1 MTSIFTISMYPDTY
15 LDSVLQMSG
24 TREMEQCEGVQWAS
38 AAMSTIANVETLISR
53 GFPVEE
59 LTGAS
64 PGDLFIAVESID
76 PGSGE
81 AAIESARQVMFAAR
95 DDANPL
101 VGESTTSLDEAL
113 IRQPNSNIAIISV
126 PGEYAALE
134 AHKALAKGLDVL
146 LFSDGVTPE
155 DEIALK
161 DHAAAR
167 NLLVMGPGAGT
178 ALLAGTGLGFAN
190 VVRQGPVGVVAA
202 AGTGAQEAMAL
213 LHRWGIGVS
222 HVIGLG
228 GRDLNDEIDGR
239 MARLA
244 ICALRND
251 PQTEVILFVSKPPS
265 ERVARE
271 VMDLAGGSPM
281 VAAFM
286 GVNMTTQTPPGVI
299 LANTLESGVLHT
311 VEVLGEPRPDTSAVE
326 GPDIP
331 SILAKISA
339 DRTLIRGLYSG
350 GTLCYEALVILGE
363 SFNSPVYS
371 NTPINKKLGMPA
383 PENCSTL
390 LDLGE
395 EEYTRGRPH
404 PMIDLV
410 ARVEFLEEAGADP
423 RVAVILMDL
432 VLGYGAHPDPAAVF
446 APICQ
451 RIMGAGGPQIVVYVL
466 GTDLDPQHY
475 TSQVAA
481 LSEAGCLVPATNA
494 RAAALAAEFAAHN
507 LPHVTLAK

>member
-1 MTSIFTISMYPDTY
+1 MTLIFTINMYPDTY

-24 TREMEQCEGVQWAS
+24 TREMEQSEGVQWAS
-38 AAMSTIANVETLISR
+38 AAMSTVANIETLISR
-53 GFPVEE
+53 GFPSGE
-59 LTGAS
+59 LEGAG
-64 PGDLFIAVESID
+64 PGDLFIAVESLD
-76 PGSGE
+76 SSSGE
-81 AAIESARQVMFAAR
+81 RAIENAHRVMFAAR
-95 DDANPL
+95 NEANPMA
-101 VGESTTSLDEAL
+101 EAIPTSLDEAL
-113 IRQPNSNIAIISV
+113 TRQPNSNIAIISV

-146 LFSDGVTPE
+146 LFSDGVTLE

-178 ALLAGTGLGFAN
+178 AALAGIGLGFAN
-190 VVRQGPVGVVAA
+190 VVRPGPVGVVAA
-202 AGTGAQEAMAL
+202 AGTGAQEVMAL
-213 LHRWGIGVS
+213 LHRWGVGVS

-228 GRDLNDEIDGR
+228 GRDLSDKIDGR

-244 ICALRND
+244 IRALRND
-251 PQTEVILFVSKPPS
+251 SQTKVILFVSKPPS
-265 ERVARE
+265 ERVAKE
-271 VMDLAGGSPM
+271 VMALADGSPM

-286 GVNMTTQTPPGVI
+286 GIDMTTATPPGVT
-299 LANTLESGVLHT
+299 LANTLESGVLRT
-311 VEVLGEPRPDTSAVE
+311 LEVLGEKLPDTSAIA

-331 SILAKISA
+331 SALAKISA

-350 GTLCYEALVILGE
+350 GTLCYEALVILAE
-363 SFNSPVYS
+363 TFSSPVYS

-383 PENCSTL
+383 PADASIL

-404 PMIDLV
+404 PMIDLE
-410 ARVEFLEEAGADP
+410 ARISFLEEAGADP
-423 RVAVILMDL
+423 QVAVILMDL
-432 VLGYGAHPDPAAVF
+432 VLGHGAHPDPAAVF

-451 RIMGAGGPQIVVYVL
+451 KIMEAGGPQIVVYVL

-481 LSEAGCLVPATNA
+481 LANAGCLVPATNA
-494 RAAALAAEFAAHN
+494 RAAILAAHLADRN
-507 LPHVTLAK
+507 LSHETLA

>member
-1 MTSIFTISMYPDTY
+1 MTLIFTINMYPDTY

-38 AAMSTIANVETLISR
+38 AAMSTVANVKTLISR
-53 GFPVEE
+53 GFPSAE
-59 LTGAS
+59 LTGAG
-64 PGDLFIAVESID
+64 PGDLFIAVESLD
-76 PGSGE
+76 PSSGE
-81 AAIESARQVMFAAR
+81 IAIESARQVMFAAR
-95 DDANPL
+95 NEANPM
-101 VGESTTSLDEAL
+101 VDESPTSLDEAL
-113 IRQPNSNIAIISV
+113 TLQPNSNIAIISV
-126 PGEYAALE
+126 PGEYASLE
-134 AHKALAKGLDVL
+134 AHKALTQGLDVL

-178 ALLAGTGLGFAN
+178 ASLAGIGLGFAN

-202 AGTGAQEAMAL
+202 AGTGAQEVMAL

-244 ICALRND
+244 IHALRND
-251 PQTEVILFVSKPPS
+251 PQTAVILFVSKPPS
-265 ERVARE
+265 QRVARE
-271 VMDLAGGSPM
+271 VMALADGSPM

-286 GVNMTTQTPPGVI
+286 GIDMTTVTPPGVI
-299 LANTLESGVLHT
+299 LANTLESGVLRT
-311 VEVLGEPRPDTSAVE
+311 LEVLGESLPDTSAIA
-326 GPDIP
+326 GPDVR
-331 SILAKISA
+331 STLAKISA

-350 GTLCYEALVILGE
+350 GTLCYEALVILAE
-363 SFNSPVYS
+363 TFTSPVYS
-371 NTPINKKLGMPA
+371 NTPIDKKLGMPA
-383 PENCSTL
+383 PVNSSTL

-404 PMIDLV
+404 PMIDPV

-423 RVAVILMDL
+423 QVAVIVMDL
-432 VLGYGAHPDPAAVF
+432 VLGHGAHPDPAAVF

-451 RIMGAGGPQIVVYVL
+451 RIMESGGPQIVVYVL
-466 GTDLDPQHY
+466 GTDADPQHY

-481 LSEAGCLVPATNA
+481 LSKAGCLVPMTNA
-494 RAAALAAEFAAHN
+494 RAAILAAHLAERNMSHE
-507 LPHVTLAK
+507 TLAE

>member
-1 MTSIFTISMYPDTY
+1 MTLIFTINMYPDTY

-24 TREMEQCEGVQWAS
+24 TREMEQSEGVQWAS
-38 AAMSTIANVETLISR
+38 AAMSTVANIQTLISR
-53 GFPVEE
+53 GFPSGE
-59 LTGAS
+59 LEGAG
-64 PGDLFIAVESID
+64 PGDLFIAVESRD
-76 PGSGE
+76 SSSGE
-81 AAIESARQVMFAAR
+81 IAIENAHRVMFAAR
-95 DDANPL
+95 NEANPMA
-101 VGESTTSLDEAL
+101 EATPTSLDEAL
-113 IRQPNSNIAIISV
+113 TRQPNSNIAIISV

-178 ALLAGTGLGFAN
+178 AALAGIGLGFAN

-213 LHRWGIGVS
+213 LHRWGVGVS

-228 GRDLNDEIDGR
+228 GRDLSDKIDGR

-244 ICALRND
+244 IRALRND

-265 ERVARE
+265 ERVAKE
-271 VMDLAGGSPM
+271 VMALADGSPM

-286 GVNMTTQTPPGVI
+286 GIDMTTATPPGVI
-299 LANTLESGVLHT
+299 LANTLESGVLRT
-311 VEVLGEPRPDTSAVE
+311 LEVLGEPLPDTSEIA

-331 SILAKISA
+331 SVLAKISA

-350 GTLCYEALVILGE
+350 GTLCYEALVILAE
-363 SFNSPVYS
+363 TFTSPVYS

-383 PENCSTL
+383 PTDASIL

-404 PMIDLV
+404 PMIDLD
-410 ARVEFLEEAGADP
+410 ARISFLEEAGADP
-423 RVAVILMDL
+423 RAAVILMDL
-432 VLGYGAHPDPAAVF
+432 VLGHGAHPDPAAVF

-451 RIMGAGGPQIVVYVL
+451 RIMEAGGPQIVVYVL

-481 LSEAGCLVPATNA
+481 LAKAGCLVPATNA
-494 RAAALAAEFAAHN
+494 RAAILAAHLADRN
-507 LPHVTLAK
+507 LSHEILA

>member
-1 MTSIFTISMYPDTY
+1 MTSIFTICLYRDTY

-24 TREMEQCEGVQWAS
+24 TRELEQCDGVQWAS
-38 AAMSTIANVETLISR
+38 AAMSTAANVETLIAR
-53 GFPVEE
+53 GFSEE
-59 LTGAS
+59 DLTGAS
-64 PGDLFIAVESID
+64 PGDLFIAVESRD
-76 PGSGE
+76 SNSGE
-81 AAIESARQVMFAAR
+81 IAIERAHQVMFAAR
-95 DDANPL
+95 DNHGSL
-101 VGESTTSLDEAL
+101 VEESAISLDDAL
-113 IRQPNSNIAIISV
+113 MRQPNSNIAIISV

-146 LFSDGVTPE
+146 LFSDGVTCE
-155 DEIALK
+155 DEISLK

-167 NLLVMGPGAGT
+167 NLLIMGPGAGT
-178 ALLAGTGLGFAN
+178 ALLAGTGLAFAN

-202 AGTGAQEAMAL
+202 AGTGAQEVMTL

-228 GRDLNDEIDGR
+228 GRDLSDEIDGR

-244 ICALRND
+244 IRALRND
-251 PQTEVILFVSKPPS
+251 PQTKVILFVSKPPS

-271 VMDLAGGSPM
+271 VMALAGGSPM

-286 GVNMTTQTPPGVI
+286 GVDMSTPTPPGVI
-299 LANTLESGVLHT
+299 LANTLESGVLRT
-311 VEVLGEPRPDTSAVE
+311 LEVLGQPRPDISAVA

-331 SILAKISA
+331 SVLARISA

-350 GTLCYEALVILGE
+350 GTLCYEALVILAATFGA
-363 SFNSPVYS
+363 PVYS
-371 NTPINKKLGMPA
+371 NTPIDKKLGMPA
-383 PENCSTL
+383 PAHCSTL

-404 PMIDLV
+404 PMIDPA
-410 ARVEFLEEAGADP
+410 ARIEFLEDAGADP
-423 RVAVILMDL
+423 RVAVIIMDL
-432 VLGYGAHPDPAAVF
+432 VLGHGAHPDPAGIF

-451 RIMGAGGPQIVVYVL
+451 RIMEAGGPQIVVYVL

-475 TSQVAA
+475 TSQVAT
-481 LSEAGCLVPATNA
+481 LSQAGCLVPQTNA
-494 RAAALAAEFAAHN
+494 RAAALAAGLAARY
-507 LPHVTLAK
+507 LPHETLAK